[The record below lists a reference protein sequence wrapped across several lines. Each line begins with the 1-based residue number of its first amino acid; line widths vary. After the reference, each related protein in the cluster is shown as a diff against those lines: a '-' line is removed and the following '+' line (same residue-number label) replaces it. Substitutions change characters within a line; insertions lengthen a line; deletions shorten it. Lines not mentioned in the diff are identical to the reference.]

1 VLAGV
6 AAKPG
11 SGDAGVD
18 PDSDDDTPSMEGA
31 GDVAMTV
38 P

>member
-18 PDSDDDTPSMEGA
+18 PDSGDDMPSMDGA
-31 GDVAMTV
+31 GDAAMTI